1 MKPLHFF
8 LFIVILPFI
17 ISLGHD
23 VYVFYSEQNQPI
35 NANSITKIYTEDR
48 PGRSFELSSFGYM
61 WTNYSP
67 DSYEVM
73 SESFEPEEWTTIQ
86 EFLKIKATILFAAF
100 AIIMYLLAFLVMAV
114 KSPKKAQKL
123 RRRHK

>member
-8 LFIVILPFI
+8 LFIVILPFL

-23 VYVFYSEQNQPI
+23 VYVFYSEQDQPI
-35 NANSITKIYTEDR
+35 NVSSITKIYTEDR
-48 PGRSFELSSFGYM
+48 PGRSFELSSFGFI

-67 DSYEVM
+67 DTYKVM
-73 SESFEPEEWTTIQ
+73 EESFEPAEWSEIQ
-86 EFLKIKATILFAAF
+86 ELLKIKATILFAAF

-114 KSPKKAQKL
+114 KNPKKSKKFK
-123 RRRHK
+123 RRH

>member
-23 VYVFYSEQNQPI
+23 VYVFYAEQNKPI
-35 NANSITKIYTEDR
+35 NVDSITKIYTENR
-48 PGRSFELSSFGYM
+48 PGRSFELASFGFI

-67 DSYEVM
+67 DSYELM
-73 SESFEPEEWTTIQ
+73 SESFEPDEWAQIQ
-86 EFLKIKATILFAAF
+86 EFLKFKASIVFAAF
-100 AIIMYLLAFLVMAV
+100 AIVMYLLAFLFMVI
-114 KSPKKAQKL
+114 KSPKKTQKL
-123 RRRHK
+123 RRRR